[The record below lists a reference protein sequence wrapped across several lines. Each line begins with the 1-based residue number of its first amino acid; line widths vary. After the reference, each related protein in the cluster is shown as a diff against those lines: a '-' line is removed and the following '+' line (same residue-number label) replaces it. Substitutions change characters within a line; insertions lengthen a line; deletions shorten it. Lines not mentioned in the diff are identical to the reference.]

1 MRLVSELPR
10 LNPRSK
16 SFQELK
22 YYITQNASFRGPLN
36 YYRTTRIRFDE
47 EKGEPTCDVKIYSQR
62 GLTLLEIPAGDLPMT
77 YAVEIPV
84 IFLRGTADSTSPEVA
99 VGLIEK
105 LLPQTKVINYEGSG
119 HWLMYQEKENV
130 VKDILSWLLDS
141 NLSKL

>member
-1 MRLVSELPR
+1 
-10 LNPRSK
+10 
-16 SFQELK
+16 
-22 YYITQNASFRGPLN
+22 
-36 YYRTTRIRFDE
+36 
-47 EKGEPTCDVKIYSQR
+47 
-62 GLTLLEIPAGDLPMT
+62 MT